1 MDENKNQ
8 NEEVKTEVVDNKNT
22 EGNNTEKK
30 YNEKN
35 LTFSI
40 ILAAIILGIC
50 TLHWILEGVAGAAGG
65 FGNLPWLIINIICVA
80 GAACVTVVGGLFF
93 FKVTMNNL
101 KKDIPSFC
109 VSLAAFALASLHTVW
124 WSVDLIK
131 NLIGCIQGNL

>member
-8 NEEVKTEVVDNKNT
+8 NEVVKTEVVDNK
-22 EGNNTEKK
+22 NTEKK

-40 ILAAIILGIC
+40 ILAAIILAVC
-50 TLHWILEGVAGAAGG
+50 TLHWILEGVLGG
-65 FGNLPWLIINIICVA
+65 RVGNLPWLIINIICVA
-80 GAACVTVVGGLFF
+80 GALCVAIIGGLFF

-109 VSLAAFALASLHTVW
+109 VSLAAFALATIYSLS

>member
-22 EGNNTEKK
+22 EKK

-40 ILAAIILGIC
+40 ILAAIILAVC

-80 GAACVTVVGGLFF
+80 GAACVAVVGGLFF

-109 VSLAAFALASLHTVW
+109 VSLAAFALATIYSLS